1 MTAAA
6 LPDKAAA
13 DEAMGPGK
21 AGEEGTVDLVVF
33 LAESWRRVFTTT
45 QSVSHVVVEEVDVP
59 HIGFVPVAVMI
70 PAITAAL
77 R

>member
-1 MTAAA
+1 
-6 LPDKAAA
+6 
-13 DEAMGPGK
+13 MGPGK
-21 AGEEGTVDLVVF
+21 AEEEGTAGLVVF
-33 LAESWRRVFTTT
+33 LAESWRRVLTTT

-59 HIGFVPVAVMI
+59 HIGFVPVAVII

>member
-1 MTAAA
+1 LTAAA
-6 LPDKAAA
+6 LPDRAAA

-21 AGEEGTVDLVVF
+21 AEEEGTVGLVVF
-33 LAESWRRVFTTT
+33 LAESWRRVLTTVP
-45 QSVSHVVVEEVDVP
+45 SVSHVVVEEGDIP

-70 PAITAAL
+70 PAMTAAL